1 MAPSIVLSDIARR
14 QLLLLEVSRE
24 NFLRL
29 WVEAG
34 GCSGM
39 QYQAGIDDQSR
50 AGDTVLY
57 EDDELRIV
65 TDSFSAQH
73 FAGVHIDYSD
83 DLVKAGFR
91 FYNPNAVHSCG
102 CGSSFACAQ

>member
-1 MAPSIVLSDIARR
+1 MAPSIVLSDIARQ
-14 QLLLLEVSRE
+14 QLLLLEVSRD

-39 QYQAGIDDQSR
+39 LYQAGIDEQIRPD
-50 AGDTVLY
+50 DTVLY
-57 EDDELRIV
+57 EDDELRVV

-73 FAGVHIDYSD
+73 FEGVHIDYSD
-83 DLVKAGFR
+83 DLVNAGFR
-91 FYNPNAVHSCG
+91 FSNPNAVRSCG

>member
-1 MAPSIVLSDIARR
+1 MAPSIVLSNIARR

-39 QYQAGIDDQSR
+39 LYQAGIDDRSR
-50 AGDTVLY
+50 ADDTVLY

-65 TDSFSAQH
+65 TDSVSTQH
-73 FAGVHIDYSD
+73 FEGVHIDYSD

-91 FYNPNAVHSCG
+91 FYNPNAVRSCG